1 MEQLGDREI
10 LLTRMD
16 RAFADYYHEAEKL
29 SVLLGERRAAFSP
42 TAYHD
47 LLKQRTVEAVAYEKY
62 RRIQDELFTL
72 IDPPV
77 LDRRGSSVY

>member
-1 MEQLGDREI
+1 MEQLGNREM

-16 RAFADYYHEAEKL
+16 SAFNDYYHEAEKL
-29 SVLLGERRAAFSP
+29 SVLLGEPRDAFSP

-47 LLKQRTVEAVAYEKY
+47 LLKQRTVEVVAYEKY
-62 RRIQDELFTL
+62 CRIKDELFRL

-77 LDRRGSSVY
+77 LDRRESSTY